1 MKELSLNILDV
12 TKNSVTAGA
21 TVIEIRIHET
31 DETMEIMIKDNGC
44 GMDEETVKS
53 VTDPFYTT
61 RTTRSVGLGVPLFKM
76 EAEMTGGWLKVE
88 SYPKEEYSEKH
99 GTTVT
104 SLFNKKHIDFIGLGD
119 MVSTMT
125 TLIGGSPDIDFI
137 FIHDYKGNSVSVDTR
152 EIRAVLGKD
161 VSLSNVEVLLW
172 IEDSLKEE
180 YGKLNVQN
188 IRKG

>member
-88 SYPKEEYSEKH
+88 SYPKEEYPEKH

-152 EIRAVLGKD
+152 EIRSVLGKD

>member
-12 TKNSVTAGA
+12 AKNSVTAGA
-21 TVIEIRIHET
+21 TLIEINISET
-31 DETMEIMIKDNGC
+31 DETMEIMIRDNGC
-44 GMDEETVKS
+44 GMDEEIVKS

-76 EAEMTGGWLKVE
+76 EAEMTGGWLKVK
-88 SYPKEEYSEKH
+88 SYPKAKYPEKH

-104 SLFNKKHIDFIGLGD
+104 ALFNKKHIDFIGLGD
-119 MVSTMT
+119 MISTMT
-125 TLIGGSPDIDFI
+125 TLIGGSPDIDFL
-137 FIHDYKGNSVSVDTR
+137 FMHKYGENSVSVDTR
-152 EIRAVLGKD
+152 EIRIALGGD
-161 VSLSNVEVLLW
+161 ISLDNVEILLW